1 VYELR
6 VKDVRMILD
15 SANDMGDMSAAL
27 GKVLPVATNIT
38 ADEFEELAPSEI
50 KQLWAAF
57 REVNEDFLSPLD
69 RAGVGQMIL
78 ASIQESLTDAFAD
91 SSKEAMSALGIT
103 GGASSE
109 TSFH

>member
-1 VYELR
+1 
-6 VKDVRMILD
+6 MILD
-15 SANDMGDMSAAL
+15 SANDMGDMGAAL
-27 GKVLPVATNIT
+27 GKVLPVATNISV
-38 ADEFEELAPSEI
+38 DEFEELAPSEI

-91 SSKEAMSALGIT
+91 SSKEAISALGIT